1 METKFYLDK
10 KDKEILEEF
19 HRASKDKKT
28 ADKIKA
34 ILLMSQG
41 FTYAQIEKILL
52 LDERTL
58 NRYKNTYLTQGIDGL
73 TKNNYQGSSYKLTD
87 E

>member
-1 METKFYLDK
+1 MRKQLDLDK
-10 KDKEILEEF
+10 ETIIILEEF
-19 HRASKDKKT
+19 HRACRDKKT

-58 NRYKNTYLTQGIDGL
+58 NRYKNIYI
-73 TKNNYQGSSYKLTD
+73 TD
-87 E
+87 LAILF